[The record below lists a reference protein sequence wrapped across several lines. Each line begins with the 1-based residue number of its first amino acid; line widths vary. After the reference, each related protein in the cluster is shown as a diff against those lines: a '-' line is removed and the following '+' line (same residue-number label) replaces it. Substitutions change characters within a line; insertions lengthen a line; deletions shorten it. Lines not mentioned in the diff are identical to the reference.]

1 MQRRRIT
8 YRPNQVQGKSWIS
21 VIWGVIL
28 LIVGFG
34 TIMSISVGIGAV
46 WTAFAVVL
54 IMNGIRKAVSPK
66 NASKLDDSVEKVV
79 SRIQNKSPEKKTV
92 RSKQETH
99 DHIPSTALD
108 VEARLEQLRSLKE
121 AGLMDNAEYEQRKQ
135 KLFKGQ

>member
-1 MQRRRIT
+1 MQRRRMID
-8 YRPNQVQGKSWIS
+8 RPNQVQGKSWIS

-28 LIVGFG
+28 LIVGLG

-54 IMNGIRKAVSPK
+54 IVNGIRKALAPK
-66 NASKLDDSVEKVV
+66 NAFKLDDSVEKVV

-108 VEARLEQLRSLKE
+108 VEARLEQLRNLKE

>member
-1 MQRRRIT
+1 MQRRRMID
-8 YRPNQVQGKSWIS
+8 RPNQVQGKSWIS

-28 LIVGFG
+28 LIVGLG

-54 IMNGIRKAVSPK
+54 IVNGIRKALAPK
-66 NASKLDDSVEKVV
+66 NASKLGDSVEKVV
-79 SRIQNKSPEKKTV
+79 SRIQNKDPEKKTV

-99 DHIPSTALD
+99 DHIPPTALD
-108 VEARLEQLRSLKE
+108 VEARLEQLRNLKE

>member
-8 YRPNQVQGKSWIS
+8 YRPNQAQGKSWIS

-34 TIMSISVGIGAV
+34 TMMSTSAALGAV
-46 WTAFAVVL
+46 WTLVAVLL
-54 IMNGIRKAVSPK
+54 IVNGIRKALAPK

-121 AGLMDNAEYEQRKQ
+121 AGLMDNAEYEQRKE

>member
-1 MQRRRIT
+1 MQRRRMID
-8 YRPNQVQGKSWIS
+8 RPNQVQGKNWIS

-34 TIMSISVGIGAV
+34 TMMSTSAAVGAV
-46 WTAFAVVL
+46 WTLVAVFL
-54 IMNGIRKAVSPK
+54 IVNGARKALAPK
-66 NASKLDDSVEKVV
+66 NASKLD
-79 SRIQNKSPEKKTV
+79 NSPVDFSYKPDNV
-92 RSKQETH
+92 PQEETDTPQAH

-121 AGLMDNAEYEQRKQ
+121 AGLLDNAEYEQRKQ

>member
-1 MQRRRIT
+1 MQRRRMID
-8 YRPNQVQGKSWIS
+8 RPNQVQGKSWIS

-28 LIVGFG
+28 LIVGLG

-54 IMNGIRKAVSPK
+54 IVNGIRKALAPK
-66 NASKLDDSVEKVV
+66 NASKLGDSVEKVV
-79 SRIQNKSPEKKTV
+79 SRIQNKDPEKKTV

>member
-34 TIMSISVGIGAV
+34 TIMPISAVSGAV
-46 WTAFAVVL
+46 WTLVAVFL
-54 IMNGIRKAVSPK
+54 IVNGIRKALAPK
-66 NASKLDDSVEKVV
+66 NASKLDDSVEEFA
-79 SRIQNKSPEKKTV
+79 SRVQNKMSNKKTV

-121 AGLMDNAEYEQRKQ
+121 AGLLDNAEYEQRKE

>member
-46 WTAFAVVL
+46 WTAFAVFL
-54 IMNGIRKAVSPK
+54 IVNGIRKAFAPK
-66 NASKLDDSVEKVV
+66 NASKLDDSVEEFV
-79 SRIQNKSPEKKTV
+79 SRVQNKTNNKKTV

-121 AGLMDNAEYEQRKQ
+121 AGLLDDAEYEQRKQ

>member
-8 YRPNQVQGKSWIS
+8 YRPNQVQGKSWIL

-54 IMNGIRKAVSPK
+54 IVNGIRKALAPK
-66 NASKLDDSVEKVV
+66 NASKLDDSVEEFV
-79 SRIQNKSPEKKTV
+79 SRVQNKTNNKKTV
-92 RSKQETH
+92 RGKQETH

-121 AGLMDNAEYEQRKQ
+121 AGLLDNEEYEQRKE

>member
-1 MQRRRIT
+1 MQRRRMID
-8 YRPNQVQGKSWIS
+8 RPNQVQGKNWIA

-46 WTAFAVVL
+46 WTAFAVIL
-54 IMNGIRKAVSPK
+54 IVNGVRKALAPK
-66 NASKLDDSVEKVV
+66 NASKLDDSVEEVV
-79 SRIQNKSPEKKTV
+79 SRIQNKGKKTV

-121 AGLMDNAEYEQRKQ
+121 AGLLDNAEYEQRKQ

>member
-1 MQRRRIT
+1 MERRRIT
-8 YRPNQVQGKSWIS
+8 YRPNQVQGKNWIS
-21 VIWGVIL
+21 VLWGVIL

-34 TIMSISVGIGAV
+34 TMMSTSVALGAV
-46 WTAFAVVL
+46 WTMFAVFL
-54 IMNGIRKAVSPK
+54 IVNGARKALAPK
-66 NASKLDDSVEKVV
+66 NASRLNDSVEEAV
-79 SRIQNKSPEKKTV
+79 SRIQNKIPEKKTV

-121 AGLMDNAEYEQRKQ
+121 AGLMDNAEYEQRKE

>member
-21 VIWGVIL
+21 VIRGVIL

-54 IMNGIRKAVSPK
+54 IVNGIRKAISPK
-66 NASKLDDSVEKVV
+66 NASKLDDNLEEFV
-79 SRIQNKSPEKKTV
+79 SQIRNKTPEKKTV

-121 AGLMDNAEYEQRKQ
+121 AGLLDDAEYEQRKQ

>member
-1 MQRRRIT
+1 MQRRRMID
-8 YRPNQVQGKSWIS
+8 RPNQVQGKSWIS

-34 TIMSISVGIGAV
+34 TMMSTSAAFGAV
-46 WTAFAVVL
+46 WTLVAVFL
-54 IMNGIRKAVSPK
+54 IVNGARKALAPK

-79 SRIQNKSPEKKTV
+79 SRIQNKAPEKKTV
-92 RSKQETH
+92 RSKQEIH
-99 DHIPSTALD
+99 DHIPFTALD

>member
-46 WTAFAVVL
+46 WTAVL
-54 IMNGIRKAVSPK
+54 IVNGIRQALAPK

-79 SRIQNKSPEKKTV
+79 SRIQNKAPEKKTV

-121 AGLMDNAEYEQRKQ
+121 AGLLDNAEYEQRKE

>member
-8 YRPNQVQGKSWIS
+8 YRPNQAQGKRWIS
-21 VIWGVIL
+21 VIWGVML

-34 TIMSISVGIGAV
+34 TMMSTSAALGAV
-46 WTAFAVVL
+46 WTLVAVFL
-54 IMNGIRKAVSPK
+54 IVNGIRKALAPK

-108 VEARLEQLRSLKE
+108 IEARLEQLRSLKE
-121 AGLMDNAEYEQRKQ
+121 AGLLDNTEYEQRKQ
-135 KLFKGQ
+135 KLFKGK

>member
-8 YRPNQVQGKSWIS
+8 YRPNQVQGKSWIL

-54 IMNGIRKAVSPK
+54 IVNGIRKALAPK
-66 NASKLDDSVEKVV
+66 NASKLDDDLEEVV
-79 SRIQNKSPEKKTV
+79 SRIRNKVPEKKTV

>member
-34 TIMSISVGIGAV
+34 TMMSTSAALGAV
-46 WTAFAVVL
+46 WTLFAVFL
-54 IMNGIRKAVSPK
+54 IVNGIRKAISTK
-66 NASKLDDSVEKVV
+66 NASKLDDSVEEFA
-79 SRIQNKSPEKKTV
+79 SRVQNKMNNKQTV

-121 AGLMDNAEYEQRKQ
+121 AGLLDDAEYEQRKQ

>member
-1 MQRRRIT
+1 MQRRRMID
-8 YRPNQVQGKSWIS
+8 RPNQVQGKSWIS

-28 LIVGFG
+28 LIVGLG

-54 IMNGIRKAVSPK
+54 IVNGIRKALAPK

-92 RSKQETH
+92 RSKQEIH

>member
-8 YRPNQVQGKSWIS
+8 YRPNQVQGKSWIT

-54 IMNGIRKAVSPK
+54 IVNGIRKAISPK
-66 NASKLDDSVEKVV
+66 NASKLDDRVEEFV
-79 SRIQNKSPEKKTV
+79 SRVQNKTNDKKTV

-121 AGLMDNAEYEQRKQ
+121 AGLLDDAEYEQRKQ

>member
-8 YRPNQVQGKSWIS
+8 YRPNQVQGKNWIL

-54 IMNGIRKAVSPK
+54 IVNGIRKALAPK
-66 NASKLDDSVEKVV
+66 NASKLDDDLEEVV
-79 SRIQNKSPEKKTV
+79 SRIQNKTPEKKTV
-92 RSKQETH
+92 RSKQEIH

-121 AGLMDNAEYEQRKQ
+121 AGLLDDAEYEQRKK

>member
-34 TIMSISVGIGAV
+34 TIMPISAVSGAV

-54 IMNGIRKAVSPK
+54 IVNGIRKALAPK
-66 NASKLDDSVEKVV
+66 NASKLDDDLEEVV
-79 SRIQNKSPEKKTV
+79 SRVQNKMNNKKTV

-121 AGLMDNAEYEQRKQ
+121 AGLLDNAEYEQRKQ

>member
-1 MQRRRIT
+1 MQRHRMT
-8 YRPNQVQGKSWIS
+8 YRPNRVQGKNWIS

-54 IMNGIRKAVSPK
+54 IVNGIRKALAPQ
-66 NASKLDDSVEKVV
+66 NASTLDDSPADFSYE
-79 SRIQNKSPEKKTV
+79 PDDTP
-92 RSKQETH
+92 QEEADTPQAH
-99 DHIPSTALD
+99 NHIPSTALD

>member
-28 LIVGFG
+28 LIVGLG

-46 WTAFAVVL
+46 WTAFAVFL
-54 IMNGIRKAVSPK
+54 IVNGIRKALAPK
-66 NASKLDDSVEKVV
+66 NASKLDDDLEEVV

-108 VEARLEQLRSLKE
+108 IEARLEQLRSLKE
-121 AGLMDNAEYEQRKQ
+121 AGLLDNEEYEQRKE

>member
-1 MQRRRIT
+1 
-8 YRPNQVQGKSWIS
+8 
-21 VIWGVIL
+21 
-28 LIVGFG
+28 
-34 TIMSISVGIGAV
+34 MSISVGIGAV

-54 IMNGIRKAVSPK
+54 IVNGIRKALAPK

-79 SRIQNKSPEKKTV
+79 SRIQNKAPEKKTV

-108 VEARLEQLRSLKE
+108 VEARLEQLRGLKE

>member
-8 YRPNQVQGKSWIS
+8 YRPNQVQGKSWIL

-34 TIMSISVGIGAV
+34 TMMSTSAVLGAV
-46 WTAFAVVL
+46 WTLVAVFL
-54 IMNGIRKAVSPK
+54 IVNGIRKALAPK
-66 NASKLDDSVEKVV
+66 NASKLDDSVEEFV
-79 SRIQNKSPEKKTV
+79 SRVQNKTNNKKTV

-121 AGLMDNAEYEQRKQ
+121 AGLLDDAEYEQRKQ

>member
-54 IMNGIRKAVSPK
+54 IVNGIRKALAPK
-66 NASKLDDSVEKVV
+66 NASKLDDDLEEVMSCIRNKV
-79 SRIQNKSPEKKTV
+79 PEKKTV

-121 AGLMDNAEYEQRKQ
+121 AGLLDNAEYEQRKQ

>member
-1 MQRRRIT
+1 MQRRRMID
-8 YRPNQVQGKSWIS
+8 RPNQVQGKSWIS

-34 TIMSISVGIGAV
+34 TMMSTSAAIGAA
-46 WTAFAVVL
+46 WTVFAVVL
-54 IMNGIRKAVSPK
+54 IVNGIRKALAPK
-66 NASKLDDSVEKVV
+66 NASKLNNSVEEVV
-79 SRIQNKSPEKKTV
+79 SRIQNKAPEKKTV

-99 DHIPSTALD
+99 DHIPSTARD
-108 VEARLEQLRSLKE
+108 VEARLEQLRNLKE

>member
-1 MQRRRIT
+1 MQRRRMID
-8 YRPNQVQGKSWIS
+8 RPNQVQGKSWIS

-34 TIMSISVGIGAV
+34 TMMSTSAAIGAA
-46 WTAFAVVL
+46 WTVFAVVL
-54 IMNGIRKAVSPK
+54 IVNGIRKALAPK
-66 NASKLDDSVEKVV
+66 NASKLNNSVEEVV
-79 SRIQNKSPEKKTV
+79 SRIQNKAPEKKTV

-99 DHIPSTALD
+99 DQIPSTALD
-108 VEARLEQLRSLKE
+108 VEAKLEQLRNLKE

>member
-34 TIMSISVGIGAV
+34 TIMPISAVSGAV
-46 WTAFAVVL
+46 WTLVAVFL
-54 IMNGIRKAVSPK
+54 IVNGIRKALAPK
-66 NASKLDDSVEKVV
+66 NASKLDDDLEEVV
-79 SRIQNKSPEKKTV
+79 SRVQNKGKKTV

-99 DHIPSTALD
+99 DHIPSTALN

-121 AGLMDNAEYEQRKQ
+121 AGLLDNAEYEQRKE